1 MALPSPSGSS
11 TPRRDLDQ
19 RDSPPADSPPPT
31 SKQGGSG
38 NGAKVDVAR
47 MTEVEYLLADL
58 EKEGVEINDKIASII
73 DDEVARIKAE
83 AERENVKQPKTNMKP
98 LLEGAAA
105 VALGLI
111 MWVEFYELHVALSKK
126 VLLALLFAKK

>member
-1 MALPSPSGSS
+1 MALRSSSS
-11 TPRRDLDQ
+11 TPRRDLGN
-19 RDSPPADSPPPT
+19 RDSPPADSSPT
-31 SKQGGSG
+31 SQGGSG
-38 NGAKVDVAR
+38 NEAKADVAR
-47 MTEVEYLLADL
+47 MTEVEHLLADL

-83 AERENVKQPKTNMKP
+83 AERENTKRPKVNMR
-98 LLEGAAA
+98 LLLDGAAA

-126 VLLALLFAKK
+126 VLLAILFGNKK